1 MYYSP
6 MNALGVKSKLS
17 WELREEIP
25 EIQWQE
31 AGKGFLEQVVS
42 EPDLP
47 SVGFEAGE

>member
-17 WELREEIP
+17 WELREEVP

-31 AGKGFLEQVVS
+31 AGKGFLELVS

-47 SVGFEAGE
+47 SVRFEAGE